1 MLYKCHICC
10 LRITQH
16 MKYLTQHMTKIY
28 TTYDKK
34 IDNIH
39 EFLRQHANFLAQLI
53 KFLVQHHRK
62 ICAKVITTIAK
73 YVQKWF
79 INKNTSTLFQEP
91 VLGSM
96 AVSQFCRLLEDGAM
110 TSSNHALNVLGSD
123 CSVNESPRVKREG
136 QSRELQMQLLHCF

>member
-1 MLYKCHICC
+1 
-10 LRITQH
+10 

-34 IDNIH
+34 IDNIY

-73 YVQKWF
+73 YVQK
-79 INKNTSTLFQEP
+79 
-91 VLGSM
+91 
-96 AVSQFCRLLEDGAM
+96 
-110 TSSNHALNVLGSD
+110 
-123 CSVNESPRVKREG
+123 
-136 QSRELQMQLLHCF
+136 